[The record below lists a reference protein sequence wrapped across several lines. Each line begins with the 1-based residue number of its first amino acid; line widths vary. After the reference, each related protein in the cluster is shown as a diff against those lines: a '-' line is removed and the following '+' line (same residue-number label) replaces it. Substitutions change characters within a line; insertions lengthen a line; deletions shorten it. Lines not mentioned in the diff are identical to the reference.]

1 MLRGVAD
8 SQRGKD
14 RNSPNETAEG
24 SFYLSVKGMQETR
37 RRVQIA

>member
-24 SFYLSVKGMQETR
+24 SFYLLKACKRPGGGCR
-37 RRVQIA
+37 

>member
-14 RNSPNETAEG
+14 RNSPETAEG